1 MKLSIRDPRWIG
13 AWWMGYFLFSW
24 LLIISG
30 ALVLCFPKEMP
41 KYKKKRLEALKE
53 GALMK
58 ADEEIGKGMR
68 SFLNELSPR
77 LL

>member
-68 SFLNELSPR
+68 SFLKESPELV
-77 LL
+77 